1 MAVKGVYIQGHRQE
15 MVAVLHAR
23 HMKMIAVLHAR
34 HRKMI
39 KMPVRSTGYQV

>member
-1 MAVKGVYIQGHRQE
+1 
-15 MVAVLHAR
+15 VLHAR
-23 HMKMIAVLHAR
+23 HRKMIAVLHAG